1 MNEDGLDGDDEK
13 KKLSLFSNVR
23 SLLNA
28 PLVYMEAF
36 NICMI
41 LFFFL
46 VYIANRNVWSVGLY
60 MIFF

>member
-36 NICMI
+36 NICVI

-46 VYIANRNVWSVGLY
+46 VYIANRNV
-60 MIFF
+60 